1 MITERQGEILKT
13 LIKEYI
19 KTAEPVSSGFLAS
32 KYDFGLCS
40 SAIRLEMQN
49 LIQMGYLEQPHTSAG
64 RIPTDKA
71 YRYFVNEMVIKEERE
86 SKIKKIIGD
95 LILKDVEDS
104 FRFAADLSKILS
116 EMTSSFIFIH
126 YPEKDISWKSGLD
139 EIVRIPEF
147 SNQDFVSDFLCLIDD
162 FENKITDLEPEKEI
176 KIYIGEEVPLFK
188 SANISIICARINSE
202 DKNMPEANIAL
213 VGPRRMNY
221 VKNIPLIR
229 NLNKIL
235 NDYYEERKR

>member
-40 SAIRLEMQN
+40 SAIRIEMQN

-71 YRYFVNEMVIKEERE
+71 YRFFVNEMVIKEEKEIRT
-86 SKIKKIIGD
+86 KKIIED
-95 LILKDVEDS
+95 IISKDIENS
-104 FRFAADLSKILS
+104 FRFASALSKILS
-116 EMTSSFIFIH
+116 EISSSFIFIH
-126 YPEKDISWKSGLD
+126 YPEKNLSWESGLD
-139 EIVRIPEF
+139 EIVKTPEF
-147 SNQDFVSDFLCLIDD
+147 SDHVFVSDFLCLVDD
-162 FENKITDLEPEKEI
+162 FENKIVSLEPEKEI

-188 SANISIICARINSE
+188 TANISIICARISSE
-202 DKNMPEANIAL
+202 DESIPEASIAL

-221 VKNIPLIR
+221 VKNISLIK
-229 NLNKIL
+229 NLNKVL
-235 NDYYEERKR
+235 KDFYEERKR